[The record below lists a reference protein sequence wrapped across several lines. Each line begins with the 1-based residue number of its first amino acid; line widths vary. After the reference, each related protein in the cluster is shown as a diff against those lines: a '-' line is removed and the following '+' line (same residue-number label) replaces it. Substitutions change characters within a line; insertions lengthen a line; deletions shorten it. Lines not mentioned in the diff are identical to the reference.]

1 MNPLEKEG
9 KEYADLWGRLLI
21 PFAQTLLCGL
31 TGGCPAA
38 PARAMLPR
46 GTRQQKRADPQSP
59 RGEFPHSLM
68 KALLLDEKNHLFL
81 YKKL

>member
-38 PARAMLPR
+38 PA
-46 GTRQQKRADPQSP
+46 
-59 RGEFPHSLM
+59 
-68 KALLLDEKNHLFL
+68 
-81 YKKL
+81 